1 MSAETTSNIGTL
13 LRLPV
18 ATISRRRIAS
28 TSGLVADP
36 KWLTNDKIVAGGRP
50 H

>member
-1 MSAETTSNIGTL
+1 VSAETTGNIGTVL
-13 LRLPV
+13 QVPV
-18 ATISRRRIAS
+18 APISRRRITPA
-28 TSGLVADP
+28 SGLVADP